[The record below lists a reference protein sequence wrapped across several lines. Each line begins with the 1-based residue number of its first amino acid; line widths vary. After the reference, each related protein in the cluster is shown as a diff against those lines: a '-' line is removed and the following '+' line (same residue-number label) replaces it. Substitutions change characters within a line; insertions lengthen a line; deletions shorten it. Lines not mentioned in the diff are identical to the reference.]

1 MDTSRTKTLL
11 ILALCSLVFYPG
23 PLGAQPTPD
32 GKDQGDRYI
41 SVNGWDL
48 RQTMSEV
55 PESAESVCS
64 LSSTMLGQPD
74 AGAHG
79 GRITVHFEKTKSGMI
94 TSTIVT
100 GGVDE
105 GRPIEIWVDDHLIA
119 DRTSETGTI
128 SFSAK
133 TSASIA
139 TLFKAGR
146 SGAVRFHR
154 NGRIYSVP
162 ISLDG
167 FTKAARSFHT
177 LCTTPIV

>member
-1 MDTSRTKTLL
+1 MDTSRKKTLL
-11 ILALCSLVFYPG
+11 VLALCSLAFFPST
-23 PLGAQPTPD
+23 LDAQPTPE
-32 GKDQGDRYI
+32 GKDESGRYI

-48 RQTMSEV
+48 RQTKSDV
-55 PESAESVCS
+55 PESADSVCTLS
-64 LSSTMLGQPD
+64 LTMLAQPD

-79 GRITVHFEKTKSGMI
+79 GRVTVRFEKTKSGLI
-94 TSTIVT
+94 TSTVVT

-105 GRPIEIWVDDHLIA
+105 GRPTEIWVDSHLIA
-119 DRTSETGTI
+119 DQKSKIGTI

-139 TLFKAGR
+139 MLFKAGR

-154 NGRIYSVP
+154 NSRVYSVP

-167 FTKAARSFHT
+167 FTKAARSFQT
-177 LCTTPIV
+177 LCTTPTV

>member
-1 MDTSRTKTLL
+1 MDTSRKKTLL
-11 ILALCSLVFYPG
+11 LLMLCSLAFYPG
-23 PLGAQPTPD
+23 TLGVQPAPD
-32 GKDQGDRYI
+32 GKDKSSRYI

-48 RQTMSEV
+48 RQTKSGV
-55 PESAESVCS
+55 PESADSVCT

-79 GRITVHFEKTKSGMI
+79 GRITVRFEKTKNGII

-100 GGVDE
+100 GGVDQ
-105 GRPIEIWVDDHLIA
+105 GRPTEIWVDDHLIA
-119 DRTSETGTI
+119 DQKSMTGTI

-133 TSASIA
+133 TSSSIA
-139 TLFKAGR
+139 MLFKAGR

-154 NGRIYSVP
+154 NGRTYSVP

-167 FTKAARSFHT
+167 FTKAA
-177 LCTTPIV
+177 